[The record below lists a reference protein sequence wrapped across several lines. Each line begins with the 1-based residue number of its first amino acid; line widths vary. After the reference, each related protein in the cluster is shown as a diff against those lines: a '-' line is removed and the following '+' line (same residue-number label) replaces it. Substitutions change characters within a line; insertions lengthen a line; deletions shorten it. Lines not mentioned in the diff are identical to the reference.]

1 MHTHTSS
8 FPDVWFSLTNTTYQN
23 NSLVNLESIGKDDN
37 DALLCITACCQ
48 PPHAAGSDGSIIGN
62 WFFPNG
68 TRVPSEGSQWD
79 LYRMRDRMVVQLY
92 RKKGGVDGIYCCE
105 IHDAMNVLQ
114 TIYIGVYN
122 ASSGTGE

>member
-1 MHTHTSS
+1 MT
-8 FPDVWFSLTNTTYQN
+8 
-23 NSLVNLESIGKDDN
+23 LESIGKDDN
-37 DALLCITACCQ
+37 GALLCKTACCQ
-48 PPHAAGSDGSIIGN
+48 PPHVGSNGSIIGN

-79 LYRMRDRMVVQLY
+79 FYRMRDQMVLQLY
-92 RKKGGVDGIYCCE
+92 RRRGGVDGIYRCE